1 MQQAFGLNIPQTLED
16 ICDPTRLA
24 LVVHDMHSGSRSLN
38 PLRLRRGT
46 HSVVRE
52 RPACHSKNARMVSA
66 RSETANTKPA
76 FRDALKSRSRLIAA
90 DADLLGMRTGKTKQ
104 PHYFEVNEG
113 ALFAFTG
120 IRDRWKGITFFPCL
134 HEGLEASRKIRG

>member
-24 LVVHDMHSGSRSLN
+24 LVVHDRHSGSRSLN

-52 RPACHSKNARMVSA
+52 RPVCRSKNARMVSA

-90 DADLLGMRTGKTKQ
+90 DAIYWGCADAHWKTKQ
-104 PHYFEVNEG
+104 PYYFGKRRRFVRVHWNQRPLERHH
-113 ALFAFTG
+113 LF
-120 IRDRWKGITFFPCL
+120 PL
-134 HEGLEASRKIRG
+134 SS

>member
-76 FRDALKSRSRLIAA
+76 FRDALKSCSRLIAA
-90 DADLLGMRTGKTKQ
+90 
-104 PHYFEVNEG
+104 G
-113 ALFAFTG
+113 AIYWGCALENKAAVLFRGERRRFVRVHWNQG
-120 IRDRWKGITFFPCL
+120 PLERHHFFPL
-134 HEGLEASRKIRG
+134 SS